1 MVFDFAARPPEINSA
16 LMYSGPGAGPM
27 MAAAAGWNNLA
38 AELATAAASHE
49 SVISELSGEWMGP
62 ASSAMAAAAAPYV
75 EWMYN
80 AAAAAEHAAS
90 QASASAAAYQ
100 TAFAT
105 TVPPPLIVANRAQ
118 LAALV
123 ATNILGQNTPA
134 IAATEA
140 QYGEM
145 WAQDAAAMYGYA
157 ASSASAASLNP
168 LTSPT
173 ATTNPAGAG
182 AQTAAVST
190 AGSQSQLSQLVS
202 SLPSAMQS
210 LASPGATTAAS
221 GDGLL
226 TSSGGNGFL
235 NDLFSSGGN
244 IGVYNYTGAAVGFG
258 LSGVSGGVGVAAAQ
272 SAAAAAPAAGA
283 AAAPAALGA
292 GMGPALAG
300 TVAPAGAASPGG
312 TPVLAGMAQSSSV
325 GKLSVPAT
333 WSAATPESSAAPV
346 TAADWHPDFDEGGGV
361 TNVATGMPAAA
372 STGRG
377 GYGFSTPRYGVK
389 PTVMPTRVLV

>member
-1 MVFDFAARPPEINSA
+1 MVFDFAVRPPEINSA
-16 LMYSGPGAGPM
+16 LMYTGPGAGPM
-27 MAAAAGWNNLA
+27 MAAAATWNNLA
-38 AELATAAASHE
+38 AELSTAAASYE
-49 SVISELSGEWMGP
+49 SVISELSGEWMGT
-62 ASSAMAAAAAPYV
+62 ASSAMAAAVTPYV
-75 EWMYN
+75 EWMN
-80 AAAAAEHAAS
+80 TTAAAAEHAAT

-100 TAFAT
+100 TAFAM
-105 TVPPPLIVANRAQ
+105 TVPPPLVAANRTQ

-145 WAQDAAAMYGYA
+145 WAQDAAALYGYA
-157 ASSASAASLNP
+157 GSSATAASLNP

-202 SLPSAMQS
+202 SLPAAMQS
-210 LASPGATTAAS
+210 LASPGATTSTAYPIF
-221 GDGLL
+221 G
-226 TSSGGNGFL
+226 SSEGFL

-244 IGVYNYTGAAVGFG
+244 IGMYNYAGAAVGFG
-258 LSGVSGGVGVAAAQ
+258 LSGVTGAAGVNAAQ
-272 SAAAAAPAAGA
+272 SSAAAGSAAAGPAAAAAT
-283 AAAPAALGA
+283 PAALG
-292 GMGPALAG
+292 GALTG
-300 TVAPAGAASPGG
+300 TVAPAGTAGSAGA
-312 TPVLAGMAQSSSV
+312 PVLAGVGQASMV
-325 GKLSVPAT
+325 GKMSVPAT
-333 WSAATPESSAAPV
+333 WSAATPESSAEPV
-346 TAADWHPDFDEGGGV
+346 TAADWHADFDEGGGV
-361 TNVATGMPAAA
+361 TNVATGMPAVA

>member
-1 MVFDFAARPPEINSA
+1 MVFDFATRPPEINSA

-27 MAAAAGWNNLA
+27 MAAAATWNNLA

-62 ASSAMAAAAAPYV
+62 ASSAMAAAATPYV

-100 TAFAT
+100 SAFAM
-105 TVPPPLIVANRAQ
+105 TVPPPLIAANRAQ
-118 LAALV
+118 LATLV
-123 ATNILGQNTPA
+123 ATNVLGQNTPA

-157 ASSASAASLNP
+157 GSSANAASLNA

-173 ATTNPAGAG
+173 ATTNPGGAG

-202 SLPSAMQS
+202 SVPSVLQGLS
-210 LASPGATTAAS
+210 SPAAATTSSNGILS
-221 GDGLL
+221 GPDGFFNDLI
-226 TSSGGNGFL
+226 SSGGNVGVF
-235 NDLFSSGGN
+235 NDAFDISGSFNGYDSALASAFTSSGQ
-244 IGVYNYTGAAVGFG
+244 
-258 LSGVSGGVGVAAAQ
+258 SVS
-272 SAAAAAPAAGA
+272 AGA
-283 AAAPAALGA
+283 AASVMPQGLAAGL
-292 GMGPALAG
+292 GPALVGTAAPPG
-300 TVAPAGAASPGG
+300 TVSLTG
-312 TPVLAGMAQSSSV
+312 TPVLASV
-325 GKLSVPAT
+325 GQATTVGKMSVPAA
-333 WSAATPESSAAPV
+333 WSTANPESSAEPL
-346 TAADWHPDFDEGGGV
+346 TAAEWNGDFDEGGGT
-361 TNVATGMPAAA
+361 TNVATGMPAVA
-372 STGRG
+372 STGRR

-389 PTVMPTRVLV
+389 PRVMPTRVFV